1 MKEYFYTKVLA
12 SLVGIVMTILAII
25 FGLFAL
31 IGIGLSNAWSSENS
45 TSTTQYSSVFPIFVM
60 IFSIGL
66 FTFIGSLRLKN
77 KTWNIIYIGLIVLIG
92 IGFIITFFVIWGA
105 IGLKIEIFILFIGFL
120 YICLGYMAYK
130 KR

>member
-25 FGLFAL
+25 FGSLAL
-31 IGIGLSNAWSSENS
+31 IGIGLSNEWSSENS

-66 FTFIGSLRLKN
+66 ITFIGSFRLKN
-77 KTWNIIYIGLIVLIG
+77 KTWSIIYIGLIVLIG
-92 IGFIITFFVIWGA
+92 ICFIITFFVVLGA